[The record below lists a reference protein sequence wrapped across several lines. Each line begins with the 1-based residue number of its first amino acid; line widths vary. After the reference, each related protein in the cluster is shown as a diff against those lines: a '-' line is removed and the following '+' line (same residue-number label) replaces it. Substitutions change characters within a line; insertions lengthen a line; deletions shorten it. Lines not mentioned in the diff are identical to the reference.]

1 MTNKNKEIKA
11 YDAFLQS
18 HIDKRDFVKI
28 YRKFKERE
36 ENISGFLLAISKDFL
51 LLQVD
56 NEFSLNGY
64 AIMRKDQF
72 DSLRCNK
79 YDKTQKKIYIA
90 EGLLDNG
97 YGIDKSISLKSWQDI
112 FKTLKLF
119 DYHVIIEC
127 EDKEE
132 PWFDIGPIKRVNK
145 ESVSI
150 QYYDPTGQLES
161 KLSSRK
167 YSDITLVKFDDNY
180 SKTFRK
186 YLKPSKQSK

>member
-1 MTNKNKEIKA
+1 MTNKNKEIQA

-28 YRKFKERE
+28 YRKFNERE

-64 AIMRKDQF
+64 AIIRKDQF

-90 EGLLDNG
+90 EGLLENG
-97 YGIDKSISLKSWQDI
+97 YGIDKSISLESWQDI
-112 FKTLKLF
+112 FKTLKLL

-161 KLSSRK
+161 KLTSRK